1 MCCGGWGSTWWNS
14 PTHPRGAFY
23 ETEVTTI
30 GSSKGV
36 ILPKKLLEALNV
48 KKGDLLYVTA
58 TATGGIL
65 LSPYEPDFDE
75 TVQLAGGVMKRYRP
89 TLRKLAK

>member
-1 MCCGGWGSTWWNS
+1 MKLK
-14 PTHPRGAFY
+14 
-23 ETEVTTI
+23 VTTV

-36 ILPKKLLEALNV
+36 ILPKELLEALRV
-48 KKGDLLYVTA
+48 DKGDILYVTP
-58 TATGGIL
+58 TATGGIE

-75 TVQLAGGVMKRYRP
+75 TIQLAKGVMKRYRD